1 MLITYATQF
10 SKLTFTRSNI
20 HRWFKLMTIV
30 MQPKGIDIIHEA
42 YMYFKGYAQEFYDAQ
57 DV

>member
-1 MLITYATQF
+1 MA
-10 SKLTFTRSNI
+10 
-20 HRWFKLMTIV
+20 IV